1 MRNAV
6 EEVIPLLHVTITD
19 KLRRRTRVIAA
30 LDTTITTEIASTTM
44 RVKVVTEVVVTPETR
59 KRRAWISQLRRLVSV
74 VRVLLDFT
82 MTEEFVN
89 RTSVMR

>member
-1 MRNAV
+1 M
-6 EEVIPLLHVTITD
+6 IPLLRVTITD
-19 KLRRRTRVIAA
+19 KLRRRIPVIVAR
-30 LDTTITTEIASTTM
+30 DTTITTEIASTTM
-44 RVKVVTEVVVTPETR
+44 RVKVGTEVVVTPETR
-59 KRRAWISQLRRLVSV
+59 KRRVWISQLRRLVSV

>member
-1 MRNAV
+1 M
-6 EEVIPLLHVTITD
+6 IPLLHVTITD